1 MYLAYKYN
9 KGKKN
14 GNSNS
19 DEKSSKKLKINYDKF
34 YNKDQNFTINW
45 FSSLA
50 DYYNQYLLSQ

>member
-34 YNKDQNFTINW
+34 YNKD
-45 FSSLA
+45 
-50 DYYNQYLLSQ
+50 